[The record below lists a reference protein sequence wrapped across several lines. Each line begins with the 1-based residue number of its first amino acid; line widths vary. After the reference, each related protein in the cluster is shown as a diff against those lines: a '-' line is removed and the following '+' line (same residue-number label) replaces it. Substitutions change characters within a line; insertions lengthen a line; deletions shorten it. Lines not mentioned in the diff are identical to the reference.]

1 MCVDDT
7 DTIYEKLMAVNKY
20 LKRNNNKYY
29 QVTSYLNDD
38 FNGVQAVLRIFRKK
52 NKQISNQKY
61 V

>member
-1 MCVDDT
+1 
-7 DTIYEKLMAVNKY
+7 MAVNKY

-29 QVTSYLNDD
+29 QVTLYLNDD
-38 FNGVQAVLRIFRKK
+38 FNGVQAVLRFFRKK